1 MTIYPVTSF
10 LIEIGTK
17 KGVGVWIYLKD
28 YVNYEVRNVIVN
40 TDEMHCLWIEV
51 QGKNKRLSK
60 LISIV
65 YQTSPA
71 NTKEIK
77 WIEKVDLMLSS
88 TKSTWESSIILAG
101 DMNINLTSV
110 PQLLIRTN
118 KCSTHTN
125 SPVTWLNQFVKV
137 KN

>member
-1 MTIYPVTSF
+1 
-10 LIEIGTK
+10 
-17 KGVGVWIYLKD
+17 
-28 YVNYEVRNVIVN
+28 
-40 TDEMHCLWIEV
+40 MHCLWIEV

-125 SPVTWLNQFVKV
+125 SPVT
-137 KN
+137 

>member
-1 MTIYPVTSF
+1 
-10 LIEIGTK
+10 
-17 KGVGVWIYLKD
+17 
-28 YVNYEVRNVIVN
+28 
-40 TDEMHCLWIEV
+40 MHCLWIEV
-51 QGKNKRLSK
+51 QGKNKRFSK

-71 NTKEIK
+71 NAKEIK

-125 SPVTWLNQFVKV
+125 SPVT
-137 KN
+137 

>member
-1 MTIYPVTSF
+1 
-10 LIEIGTK
+10 
-17 KGVGVWIYLKD
+17 
-28 YVNYEVRNVIVN
+28 
-40 TDEMHCLWIEV
+40 MHFLWIEV

-71 NTKEIK
+71 NAKEIK

-110 PQLLIRTN
+110 PQLLSNTYEQMFDTYKFSCHVTKPIR
-118 KCSTHTN
+118 
-125 SPVTWLNQFVKV
+125 
-137 KN
+137 

>member
-1 MTIYPVTSF
+1 
-10 LIEIGTK
+10 
-17 KGVGVWIYLKD
+17 
-28 YVNYEVRNVIVN
+28 
-40 TDEMHCLWIEV
+40 MHCLWIEV

-71 NTKEIK
+71 NAKEIK

-101 DMNINLTSV
+101 DMNINLSSV

-125 SPVTWLNQFVKV
+125 SPVT
-137 KN
+137 

>member
-1 MTIYPVTSF
+1 
-10 LIEIGTK
+10 
-17 KGVGVWIYLKD
+17 
-28 YVNYEVRNVIVN
+28 
-40 TDEMHCLWIEV
+40 MHCLWIEV

-71 NTKEIK
+71 NAKEIK
-77 WIEKVDLMLSS
+77 WI
-88 TKSTWESSIILAG
+88 ESSIILAG

-125 SPVTWLNQFVKV
+125 SPVT
-137 KN
+137 

>member
-1 MTIYPVTSF
+1 
-10 LIEIGTK
+10 
-17 KGVGVWIYLKD
+17 
-28 YVNYEVRNVIVN
+28 
-40 TDEMHCLWIEV
+40 MHCLWIEV

-65 YQTSPA
+65 YQTSSA
-71 NTKEIK
+71 NAKEIK

-125 SPVTWLNQFVKV
+125 SPVT
-137 KN
+137 

>member
-1 MTIYPVTSF
+1 
-10 LIEIGTK
+10 
-17 KGVGVWIYLKD
+17 
-28 YVNYEVRNVIVN
+28 
-40 TDEMHCLWIEV
+40 MHCLWIEV

-71 NTKEIK
+71 NAKEIK

-125 SPVTWLNQFVKV
+125 SPVT
-137 KN
+137 